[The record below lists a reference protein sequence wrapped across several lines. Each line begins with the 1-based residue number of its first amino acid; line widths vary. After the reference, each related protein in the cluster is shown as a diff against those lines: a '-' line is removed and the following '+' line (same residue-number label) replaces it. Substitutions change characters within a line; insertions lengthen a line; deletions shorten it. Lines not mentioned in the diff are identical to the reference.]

1 MLATRE
7 VEMHGVIVQVKVH
20 SDQEEVARK
29 MLREVV
35 VPQAKSLAGFAG
47 GTWLRAL
54 ESDAGRG
61 VLLFESEEAA
71 RAAVAEIR
79 SQGPPPGAPVTME
92 AIEAYEVL
100 AQA

>member
-1 MLATRE
+1 
-7 VEMHGVIVQVKVH
+7 MHGVIVQVKVE
-20 SDQEEVARK
+20 SGREDEARA

-35 VPQAKSLAGFAG
+35 VPTAKQLDGFAS

-54 ESDAGRG
+54 RGGAGRG

-71 RAAVAEIR
+71 RAAVEEIR
-79 SQGPPPGAPVTME
+79 AQGPPPDAPVTME
-92 AIEAYEVL
+92 SVDAYEVL

>member
-1 MLATRE
+1 
-7 VEMHGVIVQVKVH
+7 MHGVIVQVKVQ
-20 SDQEEVARK
+20 SNQEEEARR

-35 VPQAKSLAGFAG
+35 VPRAKRLAGFAG
-47 GTWLRAL
+47 GTSLRAL

-71 RAAVAEIR
+71 RAAVVEIR
-79 SQGPPPGAPVTME
+79 SQGPPPGVPVTLE
-92 AIEAYEVL
+92 AVDAYEVV

>member
-1 MLATRE
+1 
-7 VEMHGVIVQVKVH
+7 MHGVIVQVRI
-20 SDQEEVARK
+20 DPNGEEEAAR

-35 VPQAKSLAGFAG
+35 VPMAKALPDFAS

-54 ESDAGRG
+54 EGDGGRG

-71 RAAVAEIR
+71 RAAAEQIR
-79 SQGPPPGAPVTME
+79 SEGPPPGAPVTLE
-92 AIEAYEVL
+92 PVEAYEVL